1 MGANVCTENGCVC
14 GSEGKTCLSTGSTPK
29 CFSSNNTFTQNDIDA
44 TCKVGANIIHDQT
57 TILQK
62 YLLSIF
68 LISFLLVI
76 NCYQCVKAS
85 QDSCKSADTP
95 SDPTT
100 PVCGADGVCVKCTK
114 NDGAVGDGSEPGTC
128 TGGMMGRYFNCYATG
143 ECKF

>member
-14 GSEGKTCLSTGSTPK
+14 GSEGKTCSSSGSTPK

-44 TCKVGANIIHDQT
+44 TCK
-57 TILQK
+57 
-62 YLLSIF
+62 
-68 LISFLLVI
+68 
-76 NCYQCVKAS
+76 CVKAS

-114 NDGAVGDGSEPGTC
+114 NDGTVGDGSEPGTC